1 MSLKLSVRD
10 GGVDIHFGPNLIGT
24 ISAIVTK
31 TETIEGVPDAQTICG
46 AINSADGTLL
56 TGFVLPVT
64 KPEFIPAEPV
74 SVSPIVLPQ
83 LKDK

>member
-10 GGVDIHFGPNLIGT
+10 GGVDVHFGPTLIGT

-46 AINSADGTLL
+46 AINHADGTLL
-56 TGFVLPVT
+56 QGFVMPVT
-64 KPEFIPAEPV
+64 KPEFVPATPV
-74 SVSPIVLPQ
+74 APIVLPQ